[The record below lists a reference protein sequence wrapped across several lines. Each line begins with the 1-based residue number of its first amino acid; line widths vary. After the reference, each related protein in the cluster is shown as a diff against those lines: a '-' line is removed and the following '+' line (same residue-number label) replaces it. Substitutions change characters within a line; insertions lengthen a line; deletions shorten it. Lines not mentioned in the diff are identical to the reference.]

1 MIEINDKVGGLG
13 GKSVCVQ
20 SFGSSPQ
27 PDLGS
32 VGFGVQF
39 HGIYIG
45 HSQSQPYPLCK
56 RGRGELSRPKC
67 VER

>member
-32 VGFGVQF
+32 VGLGV
-39 HGIYIG
+39 
-45 HSQSQPYPLCK
+45 
-56 RGRGELSRPKC
+56 
-67 VER
+67 